1 LSSRSHTD
9 DIRPFFLTES
19 GSGKRVA
26 INPHLVRFVIEIN
39 DKTVAIVFD
48 IVAGDLAAAL
58 AILSKPIL
66 FSFRST
72 AFKIGTGFM
81 AGAVSSSIR
90 PAERAHAAFGEILG
104 RVAHGSPVPRNW
116 HWQNPSKAVISA
128 SPRPS
133 LDVGLIESGP

>member
-1 LSSRSHTD
+1 MT
-9 DIRPFFLTES
+9 
-19 GSGKRVA
+19 A
-26 INPHLVRFVIEIN
+26 LV
-39 DKTVAIVFD
+39 
-48 IVAGDLAAAL
+48 AAL
-58 AILSKPIL
+58 AAGVLEPAPFVAVTEMVRVFPFPRRDRLDQTAHDRCGRSCGGTRHTVETD
-66 FSFRST
+66 SFFFPLDSVQDWNR
-72 AFKIGTGFM
+72 IYGRRGFLQHQS
-81 AGAVSSSIR
+81 VV